1 MSRTFEC
8 PKCGTD
14 ISDTFQE
21 AEPDVG
27 FMGAGWFCDACNE
40 GFGDEDGPEPHDDDV
55 QIFGSEGK
63 PHLVQGERDRGPKF
77 LSTNLEMGFGLA
89 GGGYGPYSYCATCGV
104 VVNKS
109 QDPT

>member
-8 PKCGTD
+8 PKCKQD
-14 ISDTFQE
+14 ISDSYQSE
-21 AEPDVG
+21 EPDVG
-27 FMGAGWFCDACNE
+27 IGAGWFCDTCNE

-55 QIFGSEGK
+55 QLFGTGGSL
-63 PHLVQGERDRGPKF
+63 HLVQADRCPKC

-89 GGGYGPYSYCATCGV
+89 GGGFGPYSFCPICGI

>member
-8 PKCGTD
+8 PKCGID
-14 ISDTFQE
+14 ISDSFQE

-27 FMGAGWFCDACNE
+27 IMAAGWFCDECNE
-40 GFGDEDGPEPHDDDV
+40 GFTDEDGPEHHDDDV
-55 QIFGSEGK
+55 QVFGTGSNA
-63 PHLVQGERDRGPKF
+63 DRCPKC
-77 LSTNLEMGFGLA
+77 LTTNLEMGFGLA
-89 GGGYGPYSYCATCGV
+89 GGGYGPYSYCPTCGI